1 MQKNVTLGIPRLR
14 EIIMVASKEIATPT
28 MTLTLQPHAT
38 RAHAEKLAREMSHLT
53 LHEFIR
59 EATVTE
65 KWVNVEVCT
74 VIIRVD

>member
-1 MQKNVTLGIPRLR
+1 
-14 EIIMVASKEIATPT
+14 